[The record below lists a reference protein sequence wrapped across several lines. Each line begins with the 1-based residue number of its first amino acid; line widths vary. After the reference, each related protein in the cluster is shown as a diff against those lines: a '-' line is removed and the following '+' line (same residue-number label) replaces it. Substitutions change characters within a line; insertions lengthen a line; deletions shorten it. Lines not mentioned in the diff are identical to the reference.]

1 MNSHDSTLYRKEEE
15 VTHLLSDSDIISLG
29 GAGTLGRAI
38 AERRKREGWTG
49 KLTVYSTDAHKHG
62 YMKSLYP
69 DVNFVQGDIRNP
81 ETLFNSMVGHDVCLH
96 LAAVKVIPVS
106 EYNSIDTI
114 DVNVNGSLNVCQ
126 QAIAAGINH
135 VLGISTD
142 KACNPVNAYGATKL
156 LMEKCFQEYARV
168 GTNTQFHLV
177 RYGNVLES
185 TGSVIESWKNSI
197 ERGEPI
203 KITDPDMT
211 RFWLSPQQ
219 AVDLVIA
226 SLDKQSGYIYVPKM
240 KALSIGKLAL
250 YTLSKPVMAPDPNSY
265 GELEIAQEKQ
275 EHVRV
280 PLRPGEKKHECL
292 MTIEEAPNAV
302 PRDDHWIVQPTTM
315 PPFEYHLWE
324 KEAYTSDIAEQLTR
338 EELVDLLKNE

>member
-1 MNSHDSTLYRKEEE
+1 M
-15 VTHLLSDSDIISLG
+15 THLLSDSDIIMTG

-69 DVNFVQGDIRNP
+69 DVAFIQGDIRNP
-81 ETLFNSMVGHDVCLH
+81 ETLFYSMVGHDVVLH

-114 DVNVNGSLNVCQ
+114 DVNVNGSLNVCN
-126 QAIAAGINH
+126 QAIFSGIKH

-156 LMEKCFQEYARV
+156 LMEKVFQEYARAW
-168 GTNTQFHLV
+168 TNTQFHLV

-185 TGSVIESWKNSI
+185 TGSVIEAWKNSI

-203 KITDPDMT
+203 KITDPEMT

-240 KALSIGKLAL
+240 KALSIGKLAA
-250 YTLSKPVMAPDPNSY
+250 YTIGSGPDK
-265 GELEIAQEKQ
+265 G
-275 EHVRV
+275 VDRV
-280 PLRPGEKKHECL
+280 SLRPGEKKHECL

-302 PRDDHWIVQPTTM
+302 PHDDHWIVQPTTM

-324 KEAYTSDIAEQLTR
+324 KEAYTSDIAEELTR
-338 EELVDLLKNE
+338 EELVELLKNE